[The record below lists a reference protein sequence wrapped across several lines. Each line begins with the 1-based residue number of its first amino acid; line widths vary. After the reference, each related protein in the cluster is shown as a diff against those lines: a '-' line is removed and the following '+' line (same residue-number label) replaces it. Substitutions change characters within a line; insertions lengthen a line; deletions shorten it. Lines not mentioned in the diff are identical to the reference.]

1 MKKGFQ
7 DFLAVG
13 KIEES
18 EEVIEGFV
26 ANCEKGRKGGRDV
39 DSWLKFLSDSG
50 NLLLKF
56 FFGDGA

>member
-39 DSWLKFLSDSG
+39 DSRLKF
-50 NLLLKF
+50 
-56 FFGDGA
+56 